1 MRSHPADDRL
11 FGTAESGLTASF
23 LSSPRAHAACAREFA
38 RIATDVTDRLA
49 AAQLAVGGEIPTVR
63 LAPNR
68 CIVQCGPVAL
78 TVTWLCGAGDSV
90 VGGELLAIVWNGTI
104 APRGDPIPE
113 RPRAGRATAPV
124 ALWESTFKPVAGDAA
139 SWAWQNIA
147 STDLALTSSALALL
161 CVEQIEQAR
170 LNASPLAAMVS
181 TLKSPPA

>member
-23 LSSPRAHAACAREFA
+23 LMSPRAHAACAREFS
-38 RIATDVTDRLA
+38 RIATDVSDRLTN
-49 AAQLAVGGEIPTVR
+49 AQLAVGGDAPTVR

-68 CIVQCGPVAL
+68 CIVQCGPTAL

-90 VGGELLAIVWNGTI
+90 VGGELLAIVWSGTI

-113 RPRAGRATAPV
+113 RPRAGRAIAPV
-124 ALWESTFKPVAGDAA
+124 ALWESTFRPVAGDAA

-147 STDLALTSSALALL
+147 NEERALTSSALALL
-161 CVEQIEQAR
+161 CVEQITLAR
-170 LNASPLAAMVS
+170 DAVPALAVAGA
-181 TLKSPPA
+181 TLKPPTA